1 MWVAVTPDGDI
12 ERIDLN
18 VVKHIPLER
27 RAEFPAPQAPFVYA
41 FDPIPRA
48 DLGSFPRAVLEFL
61 RAVREGASDLAT
73 YHLNWSQSSGVSN
86 FGAAVHEDRV
96 LCDILRGGISIDQV
110 DLSNLLCAEL
120 VVRRLIQI
128 EMAANSPDY
137 SGLDLVMEQPVG
149 AAGPAVTMD
158 FTNWISGKLKERANV
173 QKQARL
179 YREEFGGRR
188 DRGNYGKNDSDDRA
202 RG

>member
-1 MWVAVTPDGDI
+1 MDRANGVWKSGQGGLKD
-12 ERIDLN
+12 EN
-18 VVKHIPLER
+18 VKMDDWPL
-27 RAEFPAPQAPFVYA
+27 A
-41 FDPIPRA
+41 
-48 DLGSFPRAVLEFL
+48 GPRAVLEFL
-61 RAVREGASDLAT
+61 RAVHEGTSDLAT
-73 YHLNWSQSSGVSN
+73 YRLNWSQPSGVSN
-86 FGAAVHEDRV
+86 FGAAVHEHRV
-96 LCDILRGGISIDQV
+96 LCDIVRV
-110 DLSNLLCAEL
+110 DLSNLLCSEL

-128 EMAANSPDY
+128 EMAVARNPNSPDY

-202 RG
+202 RGRGRGRGRQGKTGAGDSLGAGPST